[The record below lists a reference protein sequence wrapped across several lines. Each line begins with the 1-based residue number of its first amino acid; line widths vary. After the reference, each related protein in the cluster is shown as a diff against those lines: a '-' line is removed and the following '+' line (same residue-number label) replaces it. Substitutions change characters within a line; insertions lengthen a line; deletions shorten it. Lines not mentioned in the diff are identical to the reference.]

1 MKLIFEEKKVDI
13 VKVKNSV
20 QQHSVDANVNISIE
34 KEELETE
41 EGKNVPTGVVLTN
54 QQQEPKAQKK
64 KCCSK

>member
-1 MKLIFEEKKVDI
+1 MLWAAAYSSASLTEEKKVEI

-41 EGKNVPTGVVLTN
+41 EGKNDGEN
-54 QQQEPKAQKK
+54 KE
-64 KCCSK
+64 

>member
-1 MKLIFEEKKVDI
+1 MELIFEEKKVEI

-41 EGKNVPTGVVLTN
+41 EGKNDGEN
-54 QQQEPKAQKK
+54 KE
-64 KCCSK
+64 